1 MLLFEERNM
10 VFLTAEDGVKCD
22 AFDSKY
28 VTCIPTLYLGVNA
41 PSPSHPTTHKRND
54 KNKSTRTN
62 GGYWACK
69 VPSTS

>member
-1 MLLFEERNM
+1 M

-28 VTCIPTLYLGVNA
+28 VTCIPTLYLGVNV

-62 GGYWACK
+62 GDIGHAKFHRHLDIWH
-69 VPSTS
+69 